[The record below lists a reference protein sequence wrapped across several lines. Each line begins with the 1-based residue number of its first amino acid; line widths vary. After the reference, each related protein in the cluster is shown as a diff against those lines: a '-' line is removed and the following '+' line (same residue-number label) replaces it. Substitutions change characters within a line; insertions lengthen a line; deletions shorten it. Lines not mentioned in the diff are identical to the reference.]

1 MAKKDKINE
10 LTAQPQALEA
20 ELAVL
25 GSMLLTKEAVSMS
38 MQWLTANN
46 FYKAANERIFACMV
60 ELFEKGEPVDAI
72 SVVDRL
78 KKKKELASVGGAHYI
93 SGLAESVPTTANV
106 EHYSKIVLE
115 KHLLRT
121 LIKVSHDV
129 SKDAFEDSQD
139 VDQILDS
146 AESAIFNISE
156 KRLRGGF
163 KHIDPILH
171 HAFEELDKIASKPGS
186 VTGVPSG
193 LMDLDDMTSGFH
205 PGELIIVAGR
215 PGMGKTALA
224 LTMGRNA
231 AILEKT
237 GVGMFSLE
245 MANHQ
250 LAMRLLCA
258 EGRVDS
264 HLVRTGKLPKTQ
276 WKNLSIAVGSL
287 AEAPIY
293 LDDTPGMS
301 VLEVR
306 AKARRLKA
314 EKDVGL
320 IIVDYLQLMTA
331 GNNSKGGG
339 NREQEISMISRNLK
353 ALAKE
358 LKIPVIALSQLSRLV
373 EGRQS
378 KRPLLSDL
386 RESGAI
392 EQDSDIVSFIYRP
405 EYYKIDTWDDDDRS
419 STEGEAEFIVSKHR
433 NGGLETIRL
442 RFVPSLGK
450 FEDIE
455 NYDSPY
461 EFHSKMNA
469 AANDDT
475 FKPDTE
481 QPSSSR
487 EDESDLPF

>member
-320 IIVDYLQLMTA
+320 IIVDYLQLMT
-331 GNNSKGGG
+331 GPKGSES
-339 NREQEISMISRNLK
+339 RQQEISQISRSLK
-353 ALAKE
+353 NLAKE
-358 LKIPVIALSQLSRLV
+358 IDLPVIGLSQLSRAV
-373 EGRQS
+373 ESRTDR
-378 KRPLLSDL
+378 RPQLSDL

-392 EQDSDIVSFIYRP
+392 EQDADVVIFLYRP
-405 EYYKIDTWDDDDRS
+405 WVYSQEEEDR
-419 STEGEAEFIVSKHR
+419 GKAEIIVSKQR
-433 NGGLETIRL
+433 NGPTGIVEATFID
-442 RFVPSLGK
+442 RFAR
-450 FEDIE
+450 FENMSAFVE
-455 NYDSPY
+455 M
-461 EFHSKMNA
+461 EA
-469 AANDDT
+469 
-475 FKPDTE
+475 
-481 QPSSSR
+481 
-487 EDESDLPF
+487 ESQF